1 MKLSELIS
9 RIKVPH
15 VFTLLVGVIL
25 FVSALSWVVPS
36 GSFERETVQVG
47 VMTKNVVVPG
57 SYAVLDKFYSLGGVF
72 LTPSDA
78 PEGAASPVSLQGFV
92 SAVPRGLTGSADII
106 FFIFMMGGVF
116 GILQRTGTVT
126 ATLGK
131 LTQVFA
137 NRAALLVVLLC
148 VAMGVGGSTLG
159 MGEEFIPL
167 VPLFLLLS
175 KQLGYD
181 RMFGLAVIVLGG
193 GIGFAA
199 ATTNPFTVNIAQ
211 NIAELPLN
219 SGWELRVAFFCVAM
233 TLTLIHILRY
243 GAKVKADPTK
253 SLLADLPDE
262 DIDAEAFG
270 EVPDFTGTHL
280 AILGMCTALFVGI
293 MVAVQKLGWWLDDMA
308 GGFLLMGIIAAVMA
322 RLSAAEATKAF
333 VKGLD
338 EMVVA
343 ALVVGFARGI
353 VVVMTDAQILDTV
366 IHAAASLLDGTSP
379 HIGVQGMLAF
389 QTLLNLFIPSGSGQ
403 AAVTMPLM
411 APLADLL
418 GITRQTAV
426 FAYQCGDGFSN
437 MIIPTSG
444 TLMAM
449 LLMARVPY
457 ERWLRFAV
465 PLVLQLLVLSGLFLA
480 GAVALGYGA

>member
-1 MKLSELIS
+1 M
-9 RIKVPH
+9 
-15 VFTLLVGVIL
+15 
-25 FVSALSWVVPS
+25 
-36 GSFERETVQVG
+36 
-47 VMTKNVVVPG
+47 
-57 SYAVLDKFYSLGGVF
+57 
-72 LTPSDA
+72 
-78 PEGAASPVSLQGFV
+78 
-92 SAVPRGLTGSADII
+92 
-106 FFIFMMGGVF
+106 
-116 GILQRTGTVT
+116 
-126 ATLGK
+126 
-131 LTQVFA
+131 
-137 NRAALLVVLLC
+137 
-148 VAMGVGGSTLG
+148 
-159 MGEEFIPL
+159 
-167 VPLFLLLS
+167 
-175 KQLGYD
+175 
-181 RMFGLAVIVLGG
+181 
-193 GIGFAA
+193 
-199 ATTNPFTVNIAQ
+199 
-211 NIAELPLN
+211 
-219 SGWELRVAFFCVAM
+219 
-233 TLTLIHILRY
+233 
-243 GAKVKADPTK
+243 KADPTK

-262 DIDAEAFG
+262 EIDAEAFG

-465 PLVLQLLVLSGLFLA
+465 PLVIQLLLLSGLFLA